1 MAEVHIDYKGVQAFM
16 RSDDVS
22 DFVGKEAEKVADK
35 ANAAARERGWGLSAD
50 PYGSVV
56 HDGIGTVSTRVFQN
70 TRGEQPAAAEN
81 AKHNTLKKALGV

>member
-1 MAEVHIDYKGVQAFM
+1 MAEVHSDYRAIQQFM

-22 DFVGKEAEKVADK
+22 DFVGKEAEKVAQK
-35 ANAAARERGWGLSAD
+35 ANAAARGRGWGLSAD

-56 HDGIGTVSTRVFQN
+56 HDGIGTVSTRVFDG
-70 TRGEQPAAAEN
+70 TRGEQPAVAEN

>member
-1 MAEVHIDYKGVQAFM
+1 MAEVHSDYTAIQQLM

-22 DFVGKEAEKVADK
+22 DFVGKEAEKVAQK
-35 ANAAARERGWGLSAD
+35 ANAAARGHGWGLSAD

-56 HDGIGTVSTRVFQN
+56 HDGIATVSTRVFDN
-70 TRGEQPAAAEN
+70 VRGEQPAVAEN

>member
-1 MAEVHIDYKGVQAFM
+1 MAEVHSDYKAVQQLM

-22 DFVGKEAEKVADK
+22 DFVDKEAEKIAQK

-50 PYGSVV
+50 PYGFVV
-56 HDGIGTVSTRVFQN
+56 HDGIATVSTRFFNNV
-70 TRGEQPAAAEN
+70 RGEQPAVAEN

>member
-1 MAEVHIDYKGVQAFM
+1 M

-35 ANAAARERGWGLSAD
+35 ANAAARGHGWGLSAD

-56 HDGIGTVSTRVFQN
+56 HDGIGTVSTRVFKN
-70 TRGEQPAAAEN
+70 TRGEQPAVAEN

>member
-1 MAEVHIDYKGVQAFM
+1 MAEVHSDYKAVQQLM

-22 DFVGKEAEKVADK
+22 DFVGKEAEKIAQK
-35 ANAAARERGWGLSAD
+35 ANAAAREHGWGMSAD

-56 HDGIGTVSTRVFQN
+56 HDGIGTVSTRVFKN